1 MIFKKLIIKNFQGC
15 NFLEVPFSEKTTSIV
30 GRNGAGK
37 TTVLDAIS
45 WVLFGK
51 DIENKKKFDIA
62 KIKKDGSI
70 STESIIVTLLIM
82 QEDTEHVLTRC
93 LNGSK
98 TTCTV
103 DDVPYSITD
112 YAAYVGQ
119 LTGGEERFKLYSN
132 PLYFFE
138 LHWTEQRELLL
149 GFFPSPSDELVL
161 SEATVSKEFSDK
173 LKTLTAE
180 QIKSA
185 SKAKIKEIAKR
196 QTELRGQEAILT
208 ESCEYNA
215 DDISGYEKE
224 RCQILSKLNDVE
236 ESLASVDSNNKIIY
250 STRKQNAEL
259 LTELET
265 IRANARSVQARMKT
279 ECSAAISGLRLRR
292 DKLLQ
297 SRKDCVRSDGVCPM
311 CHRPFD
317 AKKIAEME
325 LAMDNMI
332 DKISVDIDRIDEE
345 IVDANL
351 EMTLLE
357 SSDGLTDENRT
368 RISEIATER
377 AGIADILNEEP
388 LDRNGIMEEQ
398 ARLMDRRSELD
409 KMLARKDVL
418 AESLE
423 KMDVVK
429 SELLTTAGQMERH
442 ELFLADAD
450 AFISARTRVI
460 VNAINSKFAT
470 LRVKLFDTLKSGEY
484 TEAFK
489 ITQYGIPYSALNK
502 GQRLRV
508 ALELVKFLKESLDVE
523 APIMFDDGE
532 SYDSIIING
541 IGGQVIVT
549 IRQEDAPLMI
559 HGGK

>member
-1 MIFKKLIIKNFQGC
+1 
-15 NFLEVPFSEKTTSIV
+15 
-30 GRNGAGK
+30 
-37 TTVLDAIS
+37 
-45 WVLFGK
+45 
-51 DIENKKKFDIA
+51 
-62 KIKKDGSI
+62 
-70 STESIIVTLLIM
+70 
-82 QEDTEHVLTRC
+82 
-93 LNGSK
+93 
-98 TTCTV
+98 
-103 DDVPYSITD
+103 
-112 YAAYVGQ
+112 
-119 LTGGEERFKLYSN
+119 
-132 PLYFFE
+132 
-138 LHWTEQRELLL
+138 
-149 GFFPSPSDELVL
+149 
-161 SEATVSKEFSDK
+161 
-173 LKTLTAE
+173 
-180 QIKSA
+180 
-185 SKAKIKEIAKR
+185 
-196 QTELRGQEAILT
+196 
-208 ESCEYNA
+208 
-215 DDISGYEKE
+215 
-224 RCQILSKLNDVE
+224 
-236 ESLASVDSNNKIIY
+236 
-250 STRKQNAEL
+250 
-259 LTELET
+259 
-265 IRANARSVQARMKT
+265 
-279 ECSAAISGLRLRR
+279 
-292 DKLLQ
+292 
-297 SRKDCVRSDGVCPM
+297 M